1 MTTPQGGKP
10 WSFQGQGRPPEPDAA
25 TERLRKK
32 HSNFFAAVR
41 ARGILNHMLDGP
53 IKAFDDANPGFK
65 SRWEYCPASG
75 DKTFIVAREGLG
87 FHVVDAKELGDKT
100 ESEQKEGPIK
110 VGDLILMAAPDYI
123 VAAIE
128 MEDARAAFEDFKLP
142 EETYREHIRDIK
154 AKLHDGSYKAAEAVG
169 DIRVHQEVVSAPPGS
184 GLDHPLA
191 PEER

>member
-1 MTTPQGGKP
+1 MANQDKP
-10 WSFQGQGRPPEPDAA
+10 WSFPQGKEGQPEPGSPVDK
-25 TERLRKK
+25 LRKK

-53 IKAFDDANPGFK
+53 IKAYEDNNPGWK
-65 SRWEYCPASG
+65 ARWEYCPASG

-87 FHVVDAKELGDKT
+87 FHIVDSKELGDKT

-110 VGDLILMAAPDYI
+110 VGDLILMAAEDYI

-142 EETYREHIRDIK
+142 EESYREHISSIK
-154 AKLHDGSYKAAEAVG
+154 AKLHDGSYKSVEPIG
-169 DIRVHQEVVSAPPGS
+169 DVRVHQEVVTAPPGS
-184 GLDHPLA
+184 GLNHPLA